1 MRIYWK
7 VLGATAASI
16 IVKLLLCFAAG
27 SPVLCGII
35 LFYDLILFGVMYFI
49 GKTLDLKGDF
59 GAIAISLL
67 LGCVMGNVITLF
79 FLYRSILLK
88 YLHSIVVEIGY
99 YSISSFL
106 FGLAGLGFGYLMEST
121 SLLKHQKRKREK
133 ESSKRPLKELGE
145 EIAGKEEEGSNSEN
159 S

>member
-27 SPVLCGII
+27 SPVLCGVI

-79 FLYRSILLK
+79 FLYRSILLE

-121 SLLKHQKRKREK
+121 SLLKHQKRKRERKFK
-133 ESSKRPLKELGE
+133 EAPEKAGE
-145 EIAGKEEEGSNSEN
+145 EIARKEEEKSNTEN
-159 S
+159 T